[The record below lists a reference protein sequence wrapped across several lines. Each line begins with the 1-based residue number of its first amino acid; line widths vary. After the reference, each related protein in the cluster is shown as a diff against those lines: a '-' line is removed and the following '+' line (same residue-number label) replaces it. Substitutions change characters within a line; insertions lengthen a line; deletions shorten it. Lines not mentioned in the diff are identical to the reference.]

1 MSESLSSFGN
11 LMLLVCAWVLH
22 KTGLPIEQVS
32 ILGVLLALDYFTG
45 IGKSLVIGRPVTSRI
60 GWVGLLSKTS
70 ILIIPLVLALM
81 AKGVGIEFVGFVEY
95 SISLLI
101 LNESYSVLANIYAI
115 KEKKELPEWS
125 VIELILRKIQEAA
138 ESLLEKK

>member
-1 MSESLSSFGN
+1 
-11 LMLLVCAWVLH
+11 MLVLCAWVLH

-32 ILGVLLALDYFTG
+32 ILGALLALDYFTG
-45 IGKSLVIGRPVTSRI
+45 IGKSLAIGRPVTSRI

-81 AKGVGIEFVGFVEY
+81 AKGVGIEFVEY

-138 ESLLEKK
+138 ESMLSKK

>member
-1 MSESLSSFGN
+1 GLSSAGN
-11 LMLLVCAWVLH
+11 LMLVLCAWVLH

-32 ILGVLLALDYFTG
+32 ILGALLALDYFTG
-45 IGKSLVIGRPVTSRI
+45 IGKSLATGRPVTSRI
-60 GWVGLLSKTS
+60 GKVGLLSKTS
-70 ILIIPLVLALM
+70 MLIIPLVRAVI
-81 AKGVGIEFVGFVEY
+81 AKSVGSEFFVFVEY
-95 SISLLI
+95 SISILI